1 MLDVVELTA
10 VKPQVASELEDFDQ
24 TIALYQQR
32 IYRLLLAQI
41 GEPDVAEDLTQECF
55 IRAFQNRSRFRGES
69 QVFTWLARI
78 AINLARDYF
87 RNRRLA
93 FWRRLSRL
101 DNSEEENRRAMAVP
115 DRSVSP
121 EDLVIQREKLAS
133 VMELVKQLSQPQRE
147 TLLLSVIEEM
157 SLDEISRCTNRRIG
171 TVKTHLFRALMN
183 LRKWQEGKNK

>member
-10 VKPQVASELEDFDQ
+10 VKPQVVAELEDFDQ
-24 TIALYQQR
+24 TIGLYQQR
-32 IYRLLLAQI
+32 IYRLLLGQL
-41 GEPDVAEDLTQECF
+41 GEPDIAEELTQECF
-55 IRAFQNRSRFRGES
+55 IRAYQHRNRFRGES

-93 FWRRLSRL
+93 FWRKLSRL
-101 DNSEEENRRAMAVP
+101 DNSEEENRRALAVP

-121 EDLVIQREKLAS
+121 EELVIQREKLAE
-133 VMELVKQLSQPQRE
+133 VMDRVQQLSQPQRE

-157 SLDEISRCTNRRIG
+157 SLE
-171 TVKTHLFRALMN
+171 
-183 LRKWQEGKNK
+183 E